1 MFYQRTEEME
11 QELLLIQ
18 QELRLHK
25 MSEKERRNI
34 QGQAFMSNQQNLEYM
49 EILNTIKHLEAS
61 SQRLIEIKN
70 DPYIINNF
78 YYSHYFNYLLSFLI
92 KSYFYNS

>member
-25 MSEKERRNI
+25 MSEKGRRNI
-34 QGQAFMSNQQNLEYM
+34 QGQAIMSNQQNLEYM

-61 SQRLIEIKN
+61 NQQLIEFKN
-70 DPYIINNF
+70 DPYILNNF
-78 YYSHYFNYLLSFLI
+78 Y
-92 KSYFYNS
+92 